1 MPTCFNTSHSA
12 NGQDTRAQ
20 AHASIRLLG
29 NNIQGCKTTKTGT
42 ECKPRQEQPVVEL
55 ADGVLTKEVL
65 LSGLLVP
72 SDMQVPVTG
81 TAAYEPGLA

>member
-1 MPTCFNTSHSA
+1 MDGKTRTHA
-12 NGQDTRAQ
+12 TRAQ

-29 NNIQGCKTTKTGT
+29 NNIQGCKTAKTETGYQ
-42 ECKPRQEQPVVEL
+42 PRQERPVVEL

-65 LSGLLVP
+65 PSGLLVP

-81 TAAYEPGLA
+81 TAACEPRLA